1 MASRKSTTRGGK
13 RRGKRSSNPI
23 DDALA
28 RLERDIP
35 RLLRQLRS
43 NVKDLKGQVDRA
55 RTDGEKRWR
64 EAERKVKRDATQ
76 LRQRLEKAIGRMRK
90 GATAAKAR
98 TARVISAKAKAVKAK
113 AAKAKPAKRRATSR
127 KRR

>member
-1 MASRKSTTRGGK
+1 LATRKKKISSRKTPGK
-13 RRGKRSSNPI
+13 KRSANPI

-55 RTDGEKRWR
+55 RADGEKRWR
-64 EAERKVKRDATQ
+64 EAERKVKRDAAQ

-90 GATAAKAR
+90 GAKAAKAR
-98 TARVISAKAKAVKAK
+98 TARAISAKRGAKAR
-113 AAKAKPAKRRATSR
+113 PAKRKASTR
-127 KRR
+127 KRRSA

>member
-1 MASRKSTTRGGK
+1 MATRKKSSSRKTPGK
-13 RRGKRSSNPI
+13 KRSANPI

-35 RLLRQLRS
+35 RLLRQLRG

-76 LRQRLEKAIGRMRK
+76 LRQRLEKAIGRMRS
-90 GATAAKAR
+90 GAKAAKAR
-98 TARVISAKAKAVKAK
+98 TARAIG
-113 AAKAKPAKRRATSR
+113 AKAKPAKRKSGTR
-127 KRR
+127 KRRSA

>member
-1 MASRKSTTRGGK
+1 MAARKKSSSRKAPGK
-13 RRGKRSSNPI
+13 KRSANPI

-35 RLLRQLRS
+35 RLLRQLRG

-55 RTDGEKRWR
+55 RTDGENRWR

-76 LRQRLEKAIGRMRK
+76 LRQRLEKAIGRMRS
-90 GATAAKAR
+90 GAKAR
-98 TARVISAKAKAVKAK
+98 TASAIG
-113 AAKAKPAKRRATSR
+113 AKAKPAKRKSGTR
-127 KRR
+127 KRRSA